1 MSAALALVEVSAAD
15 PFGPVRVL
23 NRMSAAGFA
32 LELDGRA
39 LVASPADKL
48 SAAQRDFI
56 RAHKAALVDLLE
68 DAEALHHALV
78 VAGPAGLAWQ
88 AGTPADWSDDR
99 LLASGEVLYGDR
111 RMVSR
116 HGRRFAAESA
126 PVGPDI
132 QQDTASA
139 PPAEIQGTA
148 ATCAGKTPDTPPDDP
163 AGRRV
168 AELMAQGWERRNAEA
183 RARSEAMHRAK
194 PGARP

>member
-1 MSAALALVEVSAAD
+1 MSAALALVEVAD

-23 NRMSAAGFA
+23 NRLGAAGFT
-32 LELDGRA
+32 LSVRDGRLLATPFSRLSEQQRAYLHANKPA
-39 LVASPADKL
+39 LVA
-48 SAAQRDFI
+48 
-56 RAHKAALVDLLE
+56 LLE

>member
-1 MSAALALVEVSAAD
+1 MSAARKLEIVSPDPFALVR
-15 PFGPVRVL
+15 GIR
-23 NRMSAAGFA
+23 RMRAAGFA
-32 LELDGRA
+32 VKVENGGLVVESTLELSEPQRAFIGFHKPA
-39 LVASPADKL
+39 LVA
-48 SAAQRDFI
+48 
-56 RAHKAALVDLLE
+56 LLE
-68 DAEALHHALV
+68 DAEALHRALV
-78 VAGPAGLAWQ
+78 QAGPVGLAWQ